1 MEVSIDD
8 FDFCCFGLSNFND
21 ILARGAYYFT
31 YAKPGTAKELYFGF
45 RSAPT
50 LDMLFSIT
58 AFLLYL

>member
-1 MEVSIDD
+1 MILTFAVSVYLILMI
-8 FDFCCFGLSNFND
+8 F
-21 ILARGAYYFT
+21 LARGAYYFT